1 MRGARENRDRSSAVI
16 HNGHRWRPVA
26 DGPSSAGCKKGGN
39 SMVILLNNFV
49 IQAGKE
55 GDFEET
61 FRTTGPELVKT
72 QKGLIRYRLHR
83 SLSDRSRYVN
93 YVEWESRE
101 DFERA
106 VRSPALQEVAEKVQK
121 IATINPEFYEIV
133 TEANFS

>member
-1 MRGARENRDRSSAVI
+1 
-16 HNGHRWRPVA
+16 
-26 DGPSSAGCKKGGN
+26 
-39 SMVILLNNFV
+39 MVILLNNFI
-49 IQAGKE
+49 IQPGKE
-55 GDFEET
+55 ADFEEV

-72 QKGLIRYRLHR
+72 EKGLVRYRLHR

-106 VRSPALQEVAEKVQK
+106 TTSPALQQIVEKVQK
-121 IATINPEFYEIV
+121 IATISPEFYEIV